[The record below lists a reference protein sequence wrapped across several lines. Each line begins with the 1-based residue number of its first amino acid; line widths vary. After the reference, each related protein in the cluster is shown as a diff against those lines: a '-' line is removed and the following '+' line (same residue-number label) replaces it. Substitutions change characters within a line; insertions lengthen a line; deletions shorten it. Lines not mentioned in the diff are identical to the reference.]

1 MEAFRITA
9 ESVIPV
15 FLIILCGMFARYKE
29 LLSEK
34 DASMINRLVFR
45 IFLPVSIARSIY
57 RAEGTMPRIGYF
69 VFLLIFFVL
78 LFLFSR
84 FFAFRISQ
92 APNQNG
98 VIMQA
103 LCRSN
108 YTLLG
113 YALAL
118 SLFPDGDGGIAA
130 LIVTI
135 SIPVHSI
142 LAVLSFELSSKKVDK
157 RGLIKRIL
165 MNPLMIG
172 CYFGLLIKLLPFELP
187 VLLDTTVQ
195 KIGSIASPLALFAIG
210 AAINV
215 KKVVT
220 NAKVLGFTVLVRLV
234 LIPVVSL
241 SALYIF
247 GFRGPE
253 FAAFLCYVGSPTA
266 VSSCPTAAEM
276 GGDMEL
282 AVQIVTFTT
291 LISGLTL
298 FVFIFLSKSLGAF

>member
-15 FLIILCGMFARYKE
+15 FLIILCGMLARYKG

-34 DASMINRLVFR
+34 DASLINRLVFR
-45 IFLPVSIARSIY
+45 FFLPASIARSVY
-57 RAEGTMPRIGYF
+57 RAQGTMPRLGYF
-69 VFLLIFFVL
+69 VFLLIFFAL

-84 FFAFRISQ
+84 LFAFRISRN
-92 APNQNG
+92 PKQNG
-98 VIMQA
+98 VIIQA

-130 LIVTI
+130 LLVSV

-142 LAVLSFELSSKKVDK
+142 LAVLSFELSSKNVDK

-172 CYFGLLIKLLPFELP
+172 CYVGLIIKLLPFELP

-195 KIGSIASPLALFAIG
+195 KIGGIASPLALFAIG

-220 NAKVLGFTVLVRLV
+220 NAKALCFTVLMRLI

-241 SALYIF
+241 TILF
-247 GFRGPE
+247 LLGFRGPE

-282 AVQIVTFTT
+282 AVQIVAFTT

-298 FVFIFLSKSLGAF
+298 FAFIFIFKLLGAF